1 MTDPGLP
8 GVIRPDWP
16 APPNVRAFSTTRSG
30 GFSRGPWASLNLGAR
45 CGDEPGNVNRNREL
59 LCAALPSAPHWL
71 MQAHGT
77 GVAAID
83 ENSGGLPPADAAF
96 TRQRGQVCV
105 VLSADCLP
113 LLLCNRAGTV
123 VAAVHAGWR
132 GLAAGV
138 VQAAVTALGCEA
150 GSLIAWLG
158 PAIGPRAFAVG
169 RDVFNAFTG
178 VCADNALAFVPD
190 GGAWRAD
197 LYALARLALKSVGV
211 TRVWGGQYC
220 TYTQAEAF
228 FSYRRDGVT
237 GRMASVIWLN

>member
-30 GFSRGPWASLNLGAR
+30 GCSRGPWASLNLGAR
-45 CGDEPGNVNRNREL
+45 CGDEPENVGRNRRL
-59 LCAALPSAPHWL
+59 LRAALPSAPHWL
-71 MQAHGT
+71 VQVHGV

-83 ENSGGLPPADAAF
+83 DDSDELPPADAAF
-96 TRQRGQVCV
+96 TRRRGQVCA
-105 VLSADCLP
+105 VLTADCLP
-113 LLLCNRAGTV
+113 LLLCNRAGTA

-138 VQAAVTALGCEA
+138 VQAAVTALGCET

-158 PAIGPRAFAVG
+158 PAIGPQAFEVG
-169 RDVFNAFTG
+169 RDVFEAFTRAS
-178 VCADNALAFVPD
+178 ADNAVAFLPHD
-190 GGAWRAD
+190 EAWRAD
-197 LYALARLALKSVGV
+197 LYALARLALKSVGL
-211 TRVWGGQYC
+211 TSVWGGQYC
-220 TYTQAEAF
+220 TYTQADTF

-237 GRMASVIWLN
+237 GRMASVIWLA